1 MASFVLVHG
10 AYHGAWCWDRL
21 RRRLE
26 LAGHRVFADDLPG
39 HGAGFDPTQMTLA
52 NYANA
57 TAALVTG
64 LGGGVHLVGHSMAGA
79 VIAEVAER
87 IPDAIRRLIFLTAYL
102 PADGQSIS
110 ELARMDEQVRITL
123 ERRDI
128 DGVPCV
134 DMDEEV
140 LARHFYPDANP
151 DQLAWVRGK
160 VHAQAVEPFV
170 HPVHLSAD
178 GFGRVP
184 RAYVHCEKD
193 RAIGLFLQRRMEA
206 ATPCD
211 PVLRLAGDHSPF
223 VTDVDALASALH
235 ELAC

>member
-1 MASFVLVHG
+1 VASFVLVHG

-39 HGAGFDPTQMTLA
+39 HGAAFDPTQMTLA

-64 LGGGVHLVGHSMAGA
+64 LGGGVYLVGHSMAGA

-87 IPDAIRRLIFLTAYL
+87 IPDALHRIIFLTAYL
-102 PADGQSIS
+102 PANGQSIS
-110 ELARMDEQVRITL
+110 DLARMDEQVRIKL
-123 ERRDI
+123 ERLDI

-134 DMDEEV
+134 DIDEEA
-140 LARHFYPDANP
+140 LAKHFYPDANP
-151 DQLAWVRGK
+151 DQLAWVRDK
-160 VHAQAVEPFV
+160 VHPQAVEPFAK
-170 HPVHLSAD
+170 PVRLTAEK
-178 GFGRVP
+178 FGRVP

-223 VTDVDALASALH
+223 VTAVDALASVLH
-235 ELAC
+235 ELAV